1 MQQYGDEKVIQQLHE
16 WVPLQTHNEYTL
28 IKQNENSYRLETEN
42 AYADI
47 LFYDFGVMELMIIEK
62 ENENNPF
69 YLHFEMNDFEHAK
82 EMINDMIKELLDMKK
97 TKTVKILLCCTG
109 GLTTGFFANKL
120 NQAAK
125 TLSMDYEFSA
135 VSYLNVYVEGFK
147 YDGIFLA
154 PQIAYEYDKIKKALS
169 DKVVCMIPNTI
180 FAKFDPGEMVTFV
193 KDNVEKA
200 KQEKITKKEFVHR
213 KFENT
218 RKILVIAY
226 YSSVEGRH
234 LCFRYY
240 RNGQVVED
248 GSIKKTMRKDVNDI
262 LNIIKVIQAK
272 HPELEEIVLA
282 LPGMVSTHHYVYSHF
297 TDEHPDFRQYL
308 RDMFPGLKLRIIN
321 HTNAVAYG
329 YNALNDGFE
338 DMAYLYQPIAD
349 YNSLAIVKNGINAN
363 GRRGILGEMRWAKDF
378 YKYDEDPHELI
389 KTPEG
394 TLKFMLPFLVNII
407 LIAGPEKLLLHGP
420 LLPSLESIHDELVKA
435 IPEPGVPELYELD
448 DEKEYMITGAMLAM
462 IKHGDQI

>member
-1 MQQYGDEKVIQQLHE
+1 MEQYGDPKVIAQLHE
-16 WVPLQTHNEYTL
+16 WVPLQTHDEYTL
-28 IKQNENSYRLETEN
+28 IKQNENVYRLETEN

-47 LFYDFGVMELMIIEK
+47 LFYDFGVMELMIIAK
-62 ENENNPF
+62 EDESNPF

-82 EMINDMIKELLDMKK
+82 EMINDMIKELLEMKK
-97 TKTVKILLCCTG
+97 SKTVKILLCCTG

-125 TLSMDYEFSA
+125 TLSMDYEFNA

-154 PQIAYEYDKIKKALS
+154 PQIAYEYDKIQKALN

-180 FAKFDPGEMVTFV
+180 FAKFDPGEMVEFV
-193 KDNVEKA
+193 KENIEKEKQKKIT
-200 KQEKITKKEFVHR
+200 KQEKIHR
-213 KFENT
+213 KFDNT

-248 GSIKKTMRKDVNDI
+248 GSIFKNTPKDVRDI
-262 LNIIKVIQAK
+262 ESIIQVTRSKY
-272 HPELEEIVLA
+272 PELEEVVLA
-282 LPGMVSTHHYVYSHF
+282 LPGMVSIHHYYYTHF
-297 TDEHPDFRQYL
+297 TDEHPNFRQYL
-308 RDMFPGLKLRIIN
+308 RDKYPGLKLRILN

-329 YNALNDGFE
+329 YSALNEGFD
-338 DMAYLYQPIAD
+338 DMAYLYQPIAQ
-349 YNSLAIVKNGINAN
+349 YNSYARVQKGNFVN
-363 GRRGILGEMRWAKDF
+363 GRYGILGEMRWLRDF
-378 YKYDEDPHELI
+378 YKFDGDCSELI

-394 TLKFMLPFLVNII
+394 TLKFLLPYLVNII
-407 LIAGPEKLLLHGP
+407 VVSGPEKLVLHGP
-420 LLPSLESIHDELVKA
+420 LLPSLDLIRDELVNVV
-435 IPEPGVPELYELD
+435 PEVSIPELYELD
-448 DEKEYMITGAMLAM
+448 DEKEYMIMGAMLQM
-462 IKHGDQI
+462 IKFGDQV